1 MIDLLA
7 HYASRQAAILE
18 FIRRLVERETKSRE
32 EAPLT
37 EIADFVAGPLRELG
51 GRIEQTPQPG
61 FGTHLRARFDFGHDL
76 REPRVL
82 VIGHLDTVWP
92 IGTLARM
99 PFRVTDDGRAHG
111 PGIFDMKSGISIL
124 IDALRTIVT
133 EKLATRRPVT
143 VLLTCDEEIGSRT
156 SRPLVEE
163 EARGAAAALVLAM
176 SALFSPGARVALPR
190 PGYPAHRNV
199 LHALGLEP
207 VEMDCGAAT
216 RFQPT
221 AAMVASLDPA
231 PDGLILTSPSNPTG
245 TMIADAELAAIA
257 AVCAARG
264 IRILSDETYHG
275 ITYGRPA
282 RTILEHAPDAV
293 VVNTFSKFWCMTGWR
308 LGWAVVPAALV
319 DTMRRFAGNLFL
331 VPPTLAQHVALAAMD
346 ERAGLEAH
354 VATYAR
360 NRELL
365 ADALQG
371 LGIARIAPP
380 DGAFYLYADVGDF
393 TRDSLAFCRELLDA
407 TGVAL
412 NTGRDFDGLHGDRY
426 VRISF
431 AVSTAETLRAIESLD
446 GWLRRRK
453 RA

>member
-1 MIDLLA
+1 VNRAAPRVAPFYAVEINRLANARERAGLPVIHMEVGQPSAGAPAAAIAAAHRALDECPQGYWESGALAERIDA
-7 HYASRQAAILE
+7 HYRDRYGLAPGPSRIVLTMGAS
-18 FIRRLVERETKSRE
+18 
-32 EAPLT
+32 
-37 EIADFVAGPLRELG
+37 
-51 GRIEQTPQPG
+51 
-61 FGTHLRARFDFGHDL
+61 
-76 REPRVL
+76 
-82 VIGHLDTVWP
+82 
-92 IGTLARM
+92 
-99 PFRVTDDGRAHG
+99 
-111 PGIFDMKSGISIL
+111 
-124 IDALRTIVT
+124 
-133 EKLATRRPVT
+133 
-143 VLLTCDEEIGSRT
+143 
-156 SRPLVEE
+156 
-163 EARGAAAALVLAM
+163 AALVLAM

-221 AAMVASLDPA
+221 AAMVAALDPA
-231 PDGLILTSPSNPTG
+231 PAGLILTSPSNPTG
-245 TMIADAELAAIA
+245 TMIAEPELAAIA
-257 AVCAARG
+257 ATCAARG

-346 ERAGLEAH
+346 ERAELEGH

-380 DGAFYLYADVGDF
+380 DGAFYLYADVGEF

-431 AVSTAETLRAIESLD
+431 AVSNAETLRAVESLD
-446 GWLRRRK
+446 AWLRRRK